1 MNVAIITDLVLSQW
15 VGGGTLVNDYIARR
29 IAEAGHAVQFL
40 CITADHNGWDAAD
53 HSRIDLYL
61 VMNIPFM
68 TPAQMV
74 QMMQSGKPY
83 VMFRH
88 DVASICYLPEP
99 ASHPSAALVLALFQH
114 ARANIFISNI
124 QLAYYKKLGDIPRTL
139 VMPPPLDLTAFV
151 DERRAGRQGHLY
163 IGEISEQRGIR
174 ESLQA
179 MQGNPDQGPIAFY
192 GQVTS
197 PELGAVIDAA
207 GGQRHTEVAHA
218 RIAGLLNTY
227 SHFYYHPRIIDAFCL
242 KVLEAELSGMQLH
255 VNRTNI
261 GRYYYDASAEQLASF
276 MKKESVEMILQL
288 LH

>member
-1 MNVAIITDLVLSQW
+1 MNIAIITDLVLNQW
-15 VGGGTLVNDYIARR
+15 VGGGTLVNDYLGRR
-29 IAEAGHAVQFL
+29 IAQAGHFVQFIR
-40 CITADHNGWDAAD
+40 ITADHNGWEHAD
-53 HSRIDLYL
+53 HAQIDLYL
-61 VMNIPFM
+61 VTNIPGM

-74 QMMQSGKPY
+74 QLMQSGKPY

-124 QLAYYKKLGDIPRTL
+124 QLAYYRKLGEIPRTL
-139 VMPPPLDLTAFV
+139 VMPPPLDLSEFM
-151 DERRAGRQGHLY
+151 DQRRAGRQGHLY

-179 MQGNPDQGPIAFY
+179 MQSNPDTGPIAFY
-192 GQVTS
+192 GQVTA
-197 PELGAVIDAA
+197 PELGTAIDAA
-207 GGQRHTEVAHA
+207 GGQRHTEIAHDQ
-218 RIAGLLNTY
+218 IAGLLNNY

-242 KVLEAELSGMQLH
+242 KVLEAELCGMQLH